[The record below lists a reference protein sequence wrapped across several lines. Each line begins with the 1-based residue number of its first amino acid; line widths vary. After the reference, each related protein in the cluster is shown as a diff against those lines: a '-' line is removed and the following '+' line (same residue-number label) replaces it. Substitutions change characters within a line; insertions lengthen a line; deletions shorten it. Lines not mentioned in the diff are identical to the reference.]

1 MHYKIFVNMS
11 DKIDNGK
18 NSTGTDMKSNETGKQ
33 LAVRVDDELIAAID
47 RRRLD
52 LAKESGLIPTRSDIV
67 RLALEKFLG
76 IKTGKK

>member
-1 MHYKIFVNMS
+1 
-11 DKIDNGK
+11 
-18 NSTGTDMKSNETGKQ
+18 MKSNEAGKQ

-52 LAKESGLIPTRSDIV
+52 LAKESGRIPTRSDIV

-76 IKTGKK
+76 IRSVKK

>member
-1 MHYKIFVNMS
+1 
-11 DKIDNGK
+11 
-18 NSTGTDMKSNETGKQ
+18 MKSNEAGKQ

-52 LAKESGLIPTRSDIV
+52 LAKESGRIPTRSDIV

-76 IKTGKK
+76 IKSVKK